1 MPTITDDFSD
11 PEDILLDDTSLPP
24 PPATSSSTTST
35 PIASSS
41 SSSSRQPEIP
51 ISGPQIGPDGQP
63 IIPKAL
69 KIGQFGQLFKVD
81 QDDFKGWDMIYPIY
95 VDTKQPQQASGGR
108 RVSKSV
114 GLEWPLAEQ
123 MAKACRMIGYETVF
137 EPLKCHP
144 KDWANPGRIRVQLK
158 KPDGTPTI
166 PSITTKRILLK
177 RICDSLRSH
186 QPRAIPPSTLP
197 PIEQRLPPNSPAVS
211 LGTLDQALK
220 GAGPLGML
228 GNMFGGAGG
237 GAGPDSAGAIEGGEA
252 GSETTTPK
260 KKEGPKVIKPR
271 KVHMKRR

>member
-1 MPTITDDFSD
+1 MPTITEDFSD
-11 PEDILLDDTSLPP
+11 PEDVLLDDSSLPP
-24 PPATSSSTTST
+24 PPISSSSSTA

-41 SSSSRQPEIP
+41 STSSRQPEVP

-81 QDDFKGWDMIYPIY
+81 QDEFKGWDMIYPIY
-95 VDTKQPQQASGGR
+95 VDTKQPQQDGCR

-144 KDWANPGRIRVQLK
+144 KDWANPGRIRVQMK
-158 KPDGTPTI
+158 KPDGSPTI

-186 QPRAIPPSTLP
+186 QPRAIPPSSLP

-228 GNMFGGAGG
+228 GNMFGG
-237 GAGPDSAGAIEGGEA
+237 GAANDSAGAIEGGEA
-252 GSETTTPK
+252 SAETTPK